1 MVEKVYPAVRQGDV
15 IVLVCPNYNDAVSA
29 NITAFF
35 NRLTALFRKEEA
47 AFANKEVYA
56 LVVSG
61 YSGGDIVAEQILDA
75 MNCNKN
81 FILPPYF
88 ALIETANDPKSILRN
103 AGIEDRAAR
112 LAKYICM

>member
-1 MVEKVYPAVRQGDV
+1 MVTVTFSQVGKSFCIESCKCS
-15 IVLVCPNYNDAVSA
+15 IS
-29 NITAFF
+29 
-35 NRLTALFRKEEA
+35 
-47 AFANKEVYA
+47 ANKEVYA

-88 ALIETANDPKSILRN
+88 ALIETANDPKSILQN

>member
-1 MVEKVYPAVRQGDV
+1 M
-15 IVLVCPNYNDAVSA
+15 
-29 NITAFF
+29 
-35 NRLTALFRKEEA
+35 
-47 AFANKEVYA
+47 
-56 LVVSG
+56 
-61 YSGGDIVAEQILDA
+61 AEQILDA

-112 LAKYICM
+112 LAKYICI